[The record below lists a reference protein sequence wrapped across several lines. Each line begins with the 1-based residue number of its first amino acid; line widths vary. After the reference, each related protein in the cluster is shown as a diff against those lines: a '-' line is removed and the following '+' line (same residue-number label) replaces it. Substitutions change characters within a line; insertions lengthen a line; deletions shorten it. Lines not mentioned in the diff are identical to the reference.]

1 MTFLFFQV
9 HAATKVTINTKDE
22 TSFCLKNTKST
33 SFTSDIKTSGSWW
46 WDSYLPCVDGRN
58 TTGEVD
64 KEGLGLPA
72 IEPWGPAHVDW
83 LPGVRYHRQIV
94 GSLWAI
100 WRKIQESYFE
110 IKIHRWEHVK
120 QLDI

>member
-1 MTFLFFQV
+1 MTFLFFFG
-9 HAATKVTINTKDE
+9 AETNVTINTKAK
-22 TSFCLKNTKST
+22 TLFCLKNTKST

-46 WDSYLPCVDGRN
+46 WDSYLPCVDGTN

-94 GSLWAI
+94 GSLWSI
-100 WRKIQESYFE
+100 WRRIQECQFE